1 MTRDTKIVAIGGGTG
16 LSNLLSGLKH
26 KTVNITAIVAVT
38 DDGGSSGRI
47 RKDYNMAPPGDIRN
61 CLLALSNL
69 DNSYKSTLNYR
80 FKSDSNL
87 YGHNIGNLLIAAL
100 NQQENSFSEA
110 IIKAGLLLNIQG
122 QVLPIA
128 DNPEAIIKAQTKSKQ
143 ILNGESEIGK
153 NIEKITD
160 IWIEPTN
167 ITINP
172 LAKYAIDECDA
183 VIIGPG
189 SLYTSVIAN
198 FLFKGV
204 AEAVNNIQKPIIFIC
219 NTTNDNETYGFTIN
233 EHLEEFKFH
242 TNVDITHVI
251 CNSTKIQNTSESHH
265 LSHEKYSPI
274 DGIKVINADL
284 LSTHSNNDHDPNKLS
299 DTIFKFI
306 ETLL

>member
-26 KTVNITAIVAVT
+26 KTKNITAIVAVT

-47 RKDYNMAPPGDIRN
+47 RKDYKMAPPGDIRN

-69 DNSYKSTLNYR
+69 DDKYKSTLNYR

-87 YGHNIGNLLIAAL
+87 YDHNMGNLLIAAL

-110 IIKAGLLLNIQG
+110 IIKAGLLLNVQG
-122 QVLPIA
+122 QVIPIS
-128 DNPEAIIKAQTKSKQ
+128 DNAEAILKAQTKSKH
-143 ILNGESEIGK
+143 ILHGESEIGK

-167 ITINP
+167 ITFNP

-189 SLYTSVIAN
+189 SLYTSVITN
-198 FLFKGV
+198 FLFKDL
-204 AEAVNNIQKPIIFIC
+204 AEAVNHTQKPIIFIS
-219 NTTNDNETYGFTIN
+219 NIANDNETYGFTIK
-233 EHLEEFKFH
+233 EHIKEFKLH

-251 CNSTKIQNTSESHH
+251 CNSTKIQNTSERHD
-265 LSHEKYSPI
+265 LSYEKHSPI
-274 DGIKVINADL
+274 DGVKVINADL
-284 LSTHSNNDHDPNKLS
+284 LGSHSNNNHDPNKLS
-299 DTIFKFI
+299 DTIFKVI
-306 ETLL
+306 ETLS

>member
-1 MTRDTKIVAIGGGTG
+1 MSRDTKIVAIGGGTG

-80 FKSDSNL
+80 FKSESNL

-204 AEAVNNIQKPIIFIC
+204 AEAVNGIKKPIIFVSNI
-219 NTTNDNETYGFTIN
+219 TNDNETSGFTIN
-233 EHLEEFKFH
+233 DHRAEFKKH

-251 CNSTKIQNTSESHH
+251 CNSTKIQNTSESHD
-265 LSHEKYSPI
+265 LSFEQYSPI

-284 LSTHSNNDHDPNKLS
+284 LSSHSNNNHDPNKLS
-299 DTIFKFI
+299 DTIFRI
-306 ETLL
+306 LETLL

>member
-1 MTRDTKIVAIGGGTG
+1 MSRDTKIVAIGGGTG

-80 FKSDSNL
+80 FKSESNL

-204 AEAVNNIQKPIIFIC
+204 AEAVNGIKKPIIFVSNI
-219 NTTNDNETYGFTIN
+219 TNDNETSGFTIN
-233 EHLEEFKFH
+233 DHIAEFKKH

-251 CNSTKIQNTSESHH
+251 CNSTKIQNTSESHD
-265 LSHEKYSPI
+265 LSFEQYSPI
-274 DGIKVINADL
+274 DSIKVINADL
-284 LSTHSNNDHDPNKLS
+284 MSSHSNNNHDPNKLS
-299 DTIFKFI
+299 DTIFRI
-306 ETLL
+306 LETLL

>member
-1 MTRDTKIVAIGGGTG
+1 MSRDTRIVAIGGGTG

-26 KTVNITAIVAVT
+26 KTKNITAIVAIT

-47 RKDYNMAPPGDIRN
+47 RKDYKMAPPGDIRN

-69 DNSYKSTLNYR
+69 DDKYKSTLNYR

-87 YGHNIGNLLIAAL
+87 YDHNMGNLLIAAL

-110 IIKAGLLLNIQG
+110 IIKAGLLLNVQG
-122 QVLPIA
+122 QVIPIS
-128 DNPEAIIKAQTKSKQ
+128 DNAKAILKAQTKSKQ

-167 ITINP
+167 ITFNP

-189 SLYTSVIAN
+189 SLYTSVITN
-198 FLFKGV
+198 FLFKGL
-204 AEAVNNIQKPIIFIC
+204 AEAVNHTQKPIIFIS
-219 NTTNDNETYGFTIN
+219 NIANDNETYGFTIK
-233 EHLEEFKFH
+233 EHIEEFDGLMARAIQHEMDHLNGIFI
-242 TNVDITHVI
+242 VDRVSQT
-251 CNSTKIQNTSESHH
+251 
-265 LSHEKYSPI
+265 EKMS
-274 DGIKVINADL
+274 V
-284 LSTHSNNDHDPNKLS
+284 NKSLKLYEKLEIRIS
-299 DTIFKFI
+299 D
-306 ETLL
+306 

>member
-1 MTRDTKIVAIGGGTG
+1 MSRDTKIVAIGGGTG

-26 KTVNITAIVAVT
+26 KTEYITAVVTVT

-87 YGHNIGNLLIAAL
+87 YDHNIGNLLIAAL

-122 QVLPIA
+122 QVIPIS
-128 DNPEAIIKAQTKSKQ
+128 DNPEAIVKAQTKSKR

-153 NIEKITD
+153 NIEKITN

-167 ITINP
+167 ITFNP

-183 VIIGPG
+183 VTIGPG
-189 SLYTSVIAN
+189 SLYTSVITN

-204 AEAVNNIQKPIIFIC
+204 AEAVNGIKKPIIFVSNI
-219 NTTNDNETYGFTIN
+219 TNDNETSGFTIN
-233 EHLEEFKFH
+233 DHIAEFKKH

-251 CNSTKIQNTSESHH
+251 CNSTKIQNTSESHD
-265 LSHEKYSPI
+265 LSFEQYSPI

-299 DTIFKFI
+299 DTIFRI
-306 ETLL
+306 LETLL